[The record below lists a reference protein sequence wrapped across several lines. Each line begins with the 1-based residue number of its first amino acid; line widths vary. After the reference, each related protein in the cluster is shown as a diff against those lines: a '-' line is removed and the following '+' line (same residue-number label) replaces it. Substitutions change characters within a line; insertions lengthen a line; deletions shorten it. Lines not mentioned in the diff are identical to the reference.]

1 MTGPELIERVARAL
15 EPSAFA
21 TYDRGATVQNLLAEV
36 AFLNAEK
43 VIKRARKKAGI
54 ALAAFLAATREPEMV
69 ECGQNA
75 LCNRYG
81 SMRQDTAADYTKV
94 VLDAFARELG
104 VGDV

>member
-54 ALAAFLAATREPEMV
+54 ALAALLAATREPSEAMLAAGRDCDF
-69 ECGQNA
+69 ENRRAGCDEHWYAMHDA
-75 LCNRYG
+75 L
-81 SMRQDTAADYTKV
+81 
-94 VLDAFARELG
+94 ARELG
-104 VGDV
+104 GGNG